1 MIKVIKDLI
10 QNKNTPKGRVAMV
23 MFIINISIF
32 LYHIVLMHFYAR
44 YKILSLIIYNSIT
57 TSMYFCFAFFPSERT
72 RLIGAIAFI
81 EIWVHMIGAVLTF
94 GWAPGFQN
102 WAFGLTCAFF
112 LPSFS
117 PTQTRVA
124 KKDNRPWILG
134 IFFMITFFVLR
145 YVTIK
150 YNLPKVNYLN
160 LRAIEILFIFN
171 SFLSF
176 AAIFLFT
183 KFFSDR
189 TSIRERELSRKAD
202 FDELTEVYNRRALN
216 QIGADTIMK
225 SIVTKK
231 DFSVAICDIDHF
243 KVVNDTFGHIS
254 GDMVLK
260 ELASLLRSFAI
271 RGITVG
277 RWGGEEFVMIA
288 PPDMQYAEFTHLL
301 EKFRKQVAN
310 HRFELENKRKKRI
323 TISIGSAS
331 ISDVQ
336 TLDEAI
342 LIADRNLYVAK
353 ESGRNRL
360 IK

>member
-1 MIKVIKDLI
+1 
-10 QNKNTPKGRVAMV
+10 
-23 MFIINISIF
+23 
-32 LYHIVLMHFYAR
+32 
-44 YKILSLIIYNSIT
+44 
-57 TSMYFCFAFFPSERT
+57 
-72 RLIGAIAFI
+72 
-81 EIWVHMIGAVLTF
+81 
-94 GWAPGFQN
+94 
-102 WAFGLTCAFF
+102 
-112 LPSFS
+112 
-117 PTQTRVA
+117 
-124 KKDNRPWILG
+124 
-134 IFFMITFFVLR
+134 
-145 YVTIK
+145 
-150 YNLPKVNYLN
+150 
-160 LRAIEILFIFN
+160 
-171 SFLSF
+171 
-176 AAIFLFT
+176 
-183 KFFSDR
+183 
-189 TSIRERELSRKAD
+189 
-202 FDELTEVYNRRALN
+202 
-216 QIGADTIMK
+216 
-225 SIVTKK
+225 
-231 DFSVAICDIDHF
+231 
-243 KVVNDTFGHIS
+243 
-254 GDMVLK
+254 MVLK